1 MNELKQVRDA
11 LMVGM
16 FTASQMGWKKHEE
29 MYKLCIDVMD
39 RLSAPVGVPDGFKL
53 VPIEPTMDMLCEG
66 IASANPMTLAPSI
79 YMFKIY
85 KAMLSAAPTPATN
98 LQKDVNLA
106 DGVNDCKFEKSAPTA
121 VDLDEL
127 KREVIGDI
135 CKHYNR
141 ATESWVRKIIDHL
154 AAKYDFVRK
163 V

>member
-11 LMVGM
+11 LERWDNQGVINHDQMCSFIE
-16 FTASQMGWKKHEE
+16 FTRTT
-29 MYKLCIDVMD
+29 LD
-39 RLSAPVGVPDGFKL
+39 RLSAPVGVPVEYKM
-53 VPIEPTMDMLCEG
+53 VPIEPTEKICKAIIEQ
-66 IASANPMTLAPSI
+66 IFKYPKNAPEDI
-79 YMFKIY
+79 YE
-85 KAMLSAAPTPATN
+85 AMLSAAPTPATK

-106 DGVNDCKFEKSAPTA
+106 DGVSDCKFEKSAPTA
-121 VDLDEL
+121 VDLDAL